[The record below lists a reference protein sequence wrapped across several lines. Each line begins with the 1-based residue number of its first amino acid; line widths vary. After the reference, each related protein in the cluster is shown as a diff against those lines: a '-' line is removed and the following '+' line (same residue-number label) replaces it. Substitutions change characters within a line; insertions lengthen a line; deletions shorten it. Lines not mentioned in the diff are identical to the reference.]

1 MDVLGIYYSL
11 MRLCLVLVHSVRI
24 PPRILG
30 TSVVTIMVLD
40 VVANFALFFEH
51 FAKALLADHTEVF
64 GGVCPNE
71 VFCKKNDIFY
81 LSVTLS

>member
-1 MDVLGIYYSL
+1 MDVFGVYYSF
-11 MRLCLVLVHSVRI
+11 MRLRLVLVHSVTI
-24 PPRILG
+24 PPWILG
-30 TSVVTIMVLD
+30 TTVFTIMVLD

-51 FAKALLADHTEVF
+51 FAQALLADHTEVF